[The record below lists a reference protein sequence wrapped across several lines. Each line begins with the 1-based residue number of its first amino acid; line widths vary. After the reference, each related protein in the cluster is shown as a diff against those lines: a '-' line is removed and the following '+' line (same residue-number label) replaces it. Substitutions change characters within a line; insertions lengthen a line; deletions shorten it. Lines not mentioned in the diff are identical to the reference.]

1 MPLRIAIVE
10 DSPRLRDEY
19 AAIVS
24 AAGDLVLA
32 GAYPAAEAAL
42 AALPA
47 LAPDAV
53 LMDINLPGLSGI
65 ECTRQLKVVLP
76 QTQVVMLT
84 AFDDSDQVFES
95 LKAGATGYVLKDA
108 TAEEVLDAVRDV
120 CAGGSPISS
129 AIARKLVQFFSP
141 RPASPEVTALTDR
154 EREVLDGLSRGLM
167 YKEIAD
173 ELAVSINTVRAHVR
187 RIYETLQVQ
196 SRAEAVAKLGRPDT
210 GPPFPG

>member
-19 AAIVS
+19 ASIVS
-24 AAGDLVLA
+24 VAGDLVLA
-32 GAYPAAEAAL
+32 GAYPTAEAAL

-108 TAEEVLDAVRDV
+108 TAGEVLDAVRDV

-141 RPASPEVTALTDR
+141 RPAAPEVTALTDR

-196 SRAEAVAKLGRPDT
+196 SRAEAVAKLGRPDA
-210 GPPFPG
+210 GSPFPG